1 MAHASKSVVVNVT
14 PEQFFSV
21 LVDYQKYPEFLPE
34 VKKTAVEGTPPDALV
49 HYTIDIKAKNISYTV
64 QMKADPGKKL
74 TWNMTKGEMMKENK
88 GAWTLK
94 AVPGGTE
101 ATYDIDLKLGALVP
115 SFIEKALAETSLPA
129 MLSNF
134 KNRAEKLFPK
144 KVA

>member
-1 MAHASKSVVVNVT
+1 VAHASKSVVVNVT

-21 LVDYQKYPEFLPE
+21 LVDYAKYPEFLPE

-49 HYTIDIKAKNISYTV
+49 HYTIDIKAKTINYTV

-74 TWNMTKGEMMKENK
+74 SWHMTKGEMMKENK

-94 AVPGGTE
+94 PVPQGTE
-101 ATYDIDLKLGALVP
+101 ATYDIELKLGALVP
-115 SFIEKALAETSLPA
+115 SFIEKALAETSLPG

-134 KNRAEKLFPK
+134 KARAEKLHPK
-144 KVA
+144 GNA